1 MLASRAATLS
11 SGSLYRPVIFVYYI
25 KKPIILES
33 SKIVTNTWITV
44 CNLCTRRHR
53 HKQDVYHR
61 NFLFSIKN
69 IHSELWLACS
79 RSSFDEVSV
88 RNHLH
93 DPKTHLVSLYIV
105 SNRQRRLYHPS
116 LHQWH
121 RFDHSNKLF
130 HLFVC
135 SIVLTNSFNWF
146 SSTRFKSIFFPRRF
160 FMNFSSLRWALN
172 PSRWVI
178 LLSLLSDVVLD
189 VLTKPG
195 STGGNEAQTISFVR
209 PFWNY
214 ESAKQ
219 NIIKTEE
226 VNIFIW
232 KI

>member
-69 IHSELWLACS
+69 IHSELWLASS

-130 HLFVC
+130 HSFVC
-135 SIVLTNSFNWF
+135 GLHTHESLVQSFY
-146 SSTRFKSIFFPRRF
+146 FKFKTLFYSFDEFFQ
-160 FMNFSSLRWALN
+160 L
-172 PSRWVI
+172 V
-178 LLSLLSDVVLD
+178 
-189 VLTKPG
+189 
-195 STGGNEAQTISFVR
+195 
-209 PFWNY
+209 
-214 ESAKQ
+214 
-219 NIIKTEE
+219 
-226 VNIFIW
+226 FID

>member
-1 MLASRAATLS
+1 MIVPSFFTPMASIWPLQWIVS
-11 SGSLYRPVIFVYYI
+11 FV
-25 KKPIILES
+25 
-33 SKIVTNTWITV
+33 
-44 CNLCTRRHR
+44 C
-53 HKQDVYHR
+53 
-61 NFLFSIKN
+61 
-69 IHSELWLACS
+69 LWLAYPWII
-79 RSSFDEVSV
+79 SSEFFILNS
-88 RNHLH
+88 
-93 DPKTHLVSLYIV
+93 K
-105 SNRQRRLYHPS
+105 
-116 LHQWH
+116 
-121 RFDHSNKLF
+121 HS
-130 HLFVC
+130 

-160 FMNFSSLRWALN
+160 FMNLPSLRWALN